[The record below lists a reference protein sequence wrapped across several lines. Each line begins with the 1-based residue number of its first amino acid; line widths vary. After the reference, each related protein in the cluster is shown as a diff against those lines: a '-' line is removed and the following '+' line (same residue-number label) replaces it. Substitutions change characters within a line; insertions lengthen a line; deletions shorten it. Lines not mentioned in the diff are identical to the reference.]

1 MTDPFVVP
9 TKMPKYAQT
18 YVWPEESVFYK
29 SQLFMYEDV
38 KAMLADDY
46 PFLRD
51 TMLLAAGKF
60 ISDADKCAVNI
71 ASPTMGNTLAVWDY
85 VNKHDD
91 VITGAI
97 FKAAKKPK
105 KATEMKI
112 SKEALKEATKGK
124 HSSIIPAAGRADHP
138 AAVLPKA
145 PQQIVLWGNAMTDG
159 SVTAWG
165 TDFSVLL
172 NAMSQAGA
180 RIPILVMTRG
190 SYGRFMGE
198 SVAANWNNAS
208 SMSMWGLVRTARQEI
223 PNIPMLL
230 VEVPYGTPLAEIPRC
245 LTPSDS
251 EQCYY
256 HGVKFLPQIEQVPSL
271 AKKAEQT
278 PGLGAAKTG
287 GAKPMFTRKM
297 FNWGRP
303 EGKLDNVWFRQ
314 KWVSMGPAWGEMPMR
329 KSA

>member
-1 MTDPFVVP
+1 MRRLTHGQMILSSTNPSFSCMKTSRPCWQMTIHFSVTQCSSPQGSTSLVRILQQSIALRPAWATHWLSGIMSTSTMMSSQVP
-9 TKMPKYAQT
+9 SSKP
-18 YVWPEESVFYK
+18 P
-29 SQLFMYEDV
+29 
-38 KAMLADDY
+38 
-46 PFLRD
+46 
-51 TMLLAAGKF
+51 
-60 ISDADKCAVNI
+60 
-71 ASPTMGNTLAVWDY
+71 
-85 VNKHDD
+85 
-91 VITGAI
+91 
-97 FKAAKKPK
+97 KKPK
-105 KATEMKI
+105 KATESKI

-124 HSSIIPAAGRADHP
+124 HSTIIPAAGRADHP

-329 KSA
+329 KTA